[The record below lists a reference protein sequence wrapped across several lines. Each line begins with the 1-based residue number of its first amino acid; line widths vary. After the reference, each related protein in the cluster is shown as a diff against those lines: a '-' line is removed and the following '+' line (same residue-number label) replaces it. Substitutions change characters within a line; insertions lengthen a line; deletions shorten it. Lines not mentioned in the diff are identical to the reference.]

1 MQGVFFFYLFIFLIH
16 CRFQWNGSLWGCDQ
30 PTGGG
35 GRFTQRRWV
44 HLSLQTTK
52 PLFGESPRD
61 GGETT
66 ARSCRCEFSVTATQA
81 CASSALDVQRKRC
94 CVHFVPVGCVSFIPH
109 FTFMAVMVLLL
120 QTRDSK
126 RVKENKPGN
135 KHVEVPSFHECLQSV
150 YKLPCFSTA
159 AKEPNH
165 HS

>member
-1 MQGVFFFYLFIFLIH
+1 MFVFLIH
-16 CRFQWNGSLWGCDQ
+16 CRFQWKGSLWGCDQ

-35 GRFTQRRWV
+35 GRFTQRRRV

-52 PLFGESPRD
+52 PLFGESPRC
-61 GGETT
+61 GGETLPGLVDV
-66 ARSCRCEFSVTATQA
+66 SSVWQQPKRV
-81 CASSALDVQRKRC
+81 LRQLLIFKGKRC

-109 FTFMAVMVLLL
+109 ITFMAVTVLLL

-126 RVKENKPGN
+126 RVKENKPGD
-135 KHVEVPSFHECLQSV
+135 KRVEVPSFNECLQSV
-150 YKLPCFSTA
+150 YKLPCFSSA